1 MSNDSA
7 KVEAFYAK
15 DGAWREEL
23 LALRAILREMPLSE
37 EFKWYSPVYTAHGG
51 NVAIVWG
58 FKDYCGLG
66 FFKGAL
72 MKDPEGILVQ
82 QGENSRSARVMKFHG
97 VDEIA
102 EQEAVIRAYIAEA
115 IANEKA
121 GLKVDLPKD
130 DLDYP
135 EELVDRLD
143 GDPAFRAGFRSADA
157 RPPARLGAAFL
168 AAEAIEDPRLA
179 HRQGRGEDPRRQR
192 HARPLTASADHSS
205 RRCS

>member
-1 MSNDSA
+1 VSNDSA

-72 MKDPEGILVQ
+72 TKDPEGILVQ

-102 EQEAVIRAYIAEA
+102 EQEAVIRAYVAEA

-143 GDPAFRAGFRSADA
+143 GDPEFRA
-157 RPPARLGAAFL
+157 AF
-168 AAEAIEDPRLA
+168 EALTP
-179 HRQGRGEDPRRQR
+179 GRQR
-192 HARPLTASADHSS
+192 GWVLHFSQPKQSKTRVS
-205 RRCS
+205 RIDKAAAKILAGKGMHDR